1 MTVYQPIENH
11 ADPLAGTTA
20 IVTGVSRGFGR
31 AIAAALAEAGAHVVG
46 VARGSAQLEELHD
59 ELGDSFSPVT
69 ADAADPDVAN
79 RLIDQHRPRTLVLC
93 AGASP
98 MMSPLQ
104 EQTWESFSQTW
115 NVDVAQA
122 FHWSRQALRRPL
134 APGSSVIAMS
144 SGAAV
149 NGSPL
154 SGGYAGAKAAVKF
167 IADYAAIESQRAGL
181 GIEFVSVLPRLT
193 PATQLGAKAVAAYAG
208 RQGVDVE
215 TFVKAGGPALSAE
228 QVGRS
233 VLELATGRHRDHGS
247 YLLTAAGLSALAAN
261 N

>member
-1 MTVYQPIENH
+1 MTVNQPIENQ

-31 AIAAALAEAGAHVVG
+31 AIAAALAGAGANVVG
-46 VARGSAQLEELHD
+46 VARSSAQLDELHD

-79 RLIDQHRPRTLVLC
+79 RLIDEHRPHTLVLC

-98 MMSPLQ
+98 TMSPLH

-115 NVDVAQA
+115 EVDVAQA
-122 FHWSRQALRRPL
+122 FHWSRHALRRPL
-134 APGSSVIAMS
+134 SPGSSVIAMS

-181 GIEFVSVLPRLT
+181 GVGFVSVLPRLT
-193 PATQLGAKAVAAYAG
+193 PATDLGAKAVAAYAE
-208 RQGVDVE
+208 RQGVDTE
-215 TFVKAGGPALSAE
+215 TFVKASGPVLTAA

-233 VLELATGRHRDHGS
+233 VLELAAGRHRDHGS

>member
-1 MTVYQPIENH
+1 MTLNHAIENQ
-11 ADPLAGTTA
+11 AESLVGTTA
-20 IVTGVSRGFGR
+20 IVTGASRGFGR
-31 AIAAALAEAGAHVVG
+31 AIAAALAVAGARVVG
-46 VARGSAQLEELHD
+46 VARRPAHID
-59 ELGDSFSPVT
+59 ELGEHFTSV
-69 ADAADPDVAN
+69 AADVADPQVAQ
-79 RLIDQHRPRTLVLC
+79 RLIDEHQPTMLVLC

-98 MMSPLQ
+98 TMSPLH
-104 EQTWESFSQTW
+104 EQTWESFSETW

-122 FHWSRQALRRPL
+122 FNWSRVALRRPL

-167 IADYAAIESQRAGL
+167 IADYAAIESERAGL
-181 GIEFVSVLPRLT
+181 GIRFVSVLPRLT
-193 PATQLGAKAVAAYAG
+193 PATDLGAKAVAAYAD

-215 TFVKAGGPALSAE
+215 TFIDAGGPALTPE

-233 VLELATGRHRDHGS
+233 VLELAARREPGHGS
-247 YLLTAAGLSALAAN
+247 YLLTAAGLSTLAAN